1 MPDRP
6 TQARPRV
13 AVTGLG
19 SLSALGNDVA
29 AHLKGLRAGTVGI
42 GETRGVDVS
51 SMKTKISAEV
61 RDFVPEAH
69 FEPRQLGLL
78 DRTAQFA
85 VVAARQALADAGPVL
100 EGAARHRVGAIFAA
114 SVGSHAVDDSYRKL
128 YAEGAPRPH
137 PFTVPRAMPSGQVS
151 HITMDLGI
159 HGPAF
164 AIASACSSAAH
175 AIGTAFHMVRSGML
189 DVAISGGAESQLTYG
204 MLKSWEALRV
214 LSPDGCRPFSRDRAG
229 LVIGEGAGAVVLENM
244 DRALARGATIHA
256 ELVGFGMSA
265 DGMDI
270 TAPDMASAA
279 AAMRFALEDAG
290 LAPEQVDYVSAHG
303 TATTLNDRT
312 EAGALRLVF
321 GDHLARLPVSSSK
334 SQYGHTMNASGALDF
349 VTTVLA
355 LREGFLP
362 PTMGFRE
369 FDPDC
374 DLDCV
379 PNGARD
385 AAIEAAISSSF
396 AFGGLNAVL
405 AVKRYG

>member
-1 MPDRP
+1 MPDR
-6 TQARPRV
+6 RMNSRV

-19 SLSALGNDVA
+19 SLSALGNDVS
-29 AHLKGLRAGTVGI
+29 AHLAGLRAGTVGI

-61 RDFVPEAH
+61 RGFVPEEH
-69 FEPRQLGLL
+69 FEPRQLGLV
-78 DRTAQFA
+78 DRTSQFA
-85 VVAARQALADAGPVL
+85 VVAARQALLDAGPAF
-100 EGAARHRVGAIFAA
+100 EGVARHRVGAIFAA

-151 HITMDLGI
+151 HVTMDLGI

-189 DVAISGGAESQLTYG
+189 DVAVSGGAESQLTYG

-214 LSPDGCRPFSRDRAG
+214 LSPDGCRPFSKDRAG

-279 AAMRFALEDAG
+279 ASMRFALEDAG
-290 LAPEQVDYVSAHG
+290 LAPEQIDYVSAHG
-303 TATTLNDRT
+303 TATVLNDKT

-369 FDPDC
+369 ADPDC
-374 DLDCV
+374 ALDCV
-379 PNGARD
+379 PNAARD
-385 AAIEAAISSSF
+385 ASIEAAISSSF

-405 AVKRYG
+405 AVKRFG